1 MLKPQLMNEPNSAH
15 FHYKER
21 FFIHISH
28 FRKKIFTFSVFLF
41 LIACVT
47 PLGTNSAKL
56 QVVATTN
63 LVGDAVRIVGGEHIE
78 LTVLV
83 PLGSDPH
90 AYEPAPRDAA
100 LVSGAD
106 LLFVNGL
113 GLESFLQSLLENVSN
128 ETKIGSVSDGIQAV
142 EGEHE
147 QENDEEQGEEI
158 LDPHVWQDPT
168 NMMVWVENIAAAL
181 VQTDPSNAQ
190 EYDANAEAYISEL
203 KDLDLWIMDE
213 VDALPQQRRV
223 MVTDH
228 EAFDYFAR
236 RYGFEIVGV
245 VIPSVSTLA
254 SPSARSMVDLQ
265 QAIATYQV
273 PAIFISTT
281 TNPDV
286 VSQLAQD
293 LGVGIVPIFG
303 ESLSSADGPA
313 PTYLAMMRYNV
324 NAIVTALK

>member
-1 MLKPQLMNEPNSAH
+1 MLNEPNSAH

-21 FFIHISH
+21 FFIYFSH
-28 FRKKIFTFSVFLF
+28 FRKKISVFSVFLF
-41 LIACVT
+41 LIACAV
-47 PLGTNSAKL
+47 PLETNSAKL
-56 QVVATTN
+56 QVVASTN
-63 LVGDAVRIVGGEHIE
+63 LVGDAVRIAGGEHIR

-90 AYEPAPRDAA
+90 TYEPVPRDAA

-113 GLESFLQSLLENVSN
+113 GLEAFLQSLLENVSN
-128 ETKIGSVSDGIQAV
+128 QTKIVTVSDGIQAMR
-142 EGEHE
+142 
-147 QENDEEQGEEI
+147 GEEGAEDEI
-158 LDPHVWQDPT
+158 FDPHVWQDPT
-168 NMMVWVENIAAAL
+168 NVMVWVENIAAAL
-181 VQTDPSNAQ
+181 AQADPSNAQ
-190 EYDANAEAYISEL
+190 EYNANAEAYISEL

-228 EAFDYFAR
+228 EAFGYFAR

-245 VIPSVSTLA
+245 VIPGVSTLA

-286 VSQLAQD
+286 VSQLARD
-293 LGVGIVPIFG
+293 LSVEIVPIYG
-303 ESLSSADGPA
+303 ESLSSGDRAA